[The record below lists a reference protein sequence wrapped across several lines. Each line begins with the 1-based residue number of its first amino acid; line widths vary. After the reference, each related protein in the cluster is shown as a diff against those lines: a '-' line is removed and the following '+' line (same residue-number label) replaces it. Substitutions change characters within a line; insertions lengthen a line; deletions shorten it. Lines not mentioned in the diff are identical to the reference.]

1 MAQGS
6 QGGRTL
12 QILIAFAVLIL
23 IFVMPIFN
31 RERTPTPINTLAKPI
46 NLQTLQTTIAEALH
60 DAELLGYV
68 DEGEKVHAIKRLR
81 ELTGAGLKES
91 KDAID
96 QLARERNTNA

>member
-1 MAQGS
+1 MAQAS

-12 QILIAFAVLIL
+12 PILIAFAVLIL

-31 RERTPTPINTLAKPI
+31 RERTPTPINTPPAAPPPPPKRP
-46 NLQTLQTTIAEALH
+46 TIAEALH